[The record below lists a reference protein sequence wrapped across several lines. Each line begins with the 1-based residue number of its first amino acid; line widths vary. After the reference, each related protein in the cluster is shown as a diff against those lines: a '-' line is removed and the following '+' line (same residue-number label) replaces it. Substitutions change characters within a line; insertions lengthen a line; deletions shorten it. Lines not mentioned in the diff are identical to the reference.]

1 MSSSA
6 NHRAS
11 KCGLWL
17 PLAGSCR
24 KVRFSE
30 SSDLICIIRAC
41 YYQLLCE
48 EKRIIELHFIWAMR
62 ERHART
68 TDERASTSVTQTM
81 GMPRPGNQF
90 ASLFCWCVVL
100 VISCGADARISQ
112 EQNEHGISAVRRGRV
127 LGLDRQCWSHAPY
140 SDAACTYASGRLF

>member
-1 MSSSA
+1 MSSA
-6 NHRAS
+6 NQQSPRVEMWAVVAT
-11 KCGLWL
+11 CRFF
-17 PLAGSCR
+17 SCR

-48 EKRIIELHFIWAMR
+48 EKRRIELHFIWAMR

-81 GMPRPGNQF
+81 GMPRPAAINLRVP
-90 ASLFCWCVVL
+90 SCCVLFL
-100 VISCGADARISQ
+100 
-112 EQNEHGISAVRRGRV
+112 
-127 LGLDRQCWSHAPY
+127 
-140 SDAACTYASGRLF
+140 